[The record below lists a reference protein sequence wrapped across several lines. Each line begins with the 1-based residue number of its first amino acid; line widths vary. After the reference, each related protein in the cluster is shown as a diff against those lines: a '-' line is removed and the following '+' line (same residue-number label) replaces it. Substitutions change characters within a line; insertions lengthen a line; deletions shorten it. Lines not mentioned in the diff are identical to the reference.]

1 VQSYFLDPSQGF
13 VDWSSPP
20 TFDED
25 LVESYLPYDKKEE
38 PIAD

>member
-1 VQSYFLDPSQGF
+1 VQSYFSDPSQGF